1 MATALTFREVLFGT
15 DFSEPSRLAGRTAA
29 ELARH
34 FGARLPCCTWC
45 RPSSIRHP
53 PPRRC
58 ALPRPSSEPVC
69 RS

>member
-1 MATALTFREVLFGT
+1 MATALTVREVLFGI

-34 FGARLPCCTWC
+34 FGARL
-45 RPSSIRHP
+45 HVLHVVP
-53 PPRRC
+53 PVTDPTPAPRRC
-58 ALPRPSSEPVC
+58 TLPRPSSEPVC